1 MATFERKHQ
10 STIAG
15 TPVIGVPVVRR
26 RQPMAKNQQET
37 NEQAKRQGDAAKAH
51 EAYLKKQG
59 VKPVP
64 LDSNKK
70 TKKKDKED

>member
-1 MATFERKHQ
+1 
-10 STIAG
+10 
-15 TPVIGVPVVRR
+15 
-26 RQPMAKNQQET
+26 MAKNQQET